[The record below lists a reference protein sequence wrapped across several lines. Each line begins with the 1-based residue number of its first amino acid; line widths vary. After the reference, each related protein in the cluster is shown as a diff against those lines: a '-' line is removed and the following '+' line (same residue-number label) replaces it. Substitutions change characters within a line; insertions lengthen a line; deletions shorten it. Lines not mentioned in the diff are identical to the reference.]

1 MFNVAGSK
9 FGRDFSLGPDILG
22 PIMRQGE
29 PDPAFPVVAVF
40 KAGTESTMKA
50 LVVQYVS
57 TGSLEDFTGDTGDP

>member
-1 MFNVAGSK
+1 
-9 FGRDFSLGPDILG
+9 
-22 PIMRQGE
+22 MRQGE